1 MSSHSTDGFLTVV
14 SARIAKVFIRSGATR
29 AIALD
34 ISKAFER
41 V

>member
-1 MSSHSTDGFLTVV
+1 MSSHSTVDLLTVV
-14 SARIAKVFIRSGATR
+14 SARIAEVFSRSGATR

-34 ISKAFER
+34 ISKAFEK